1 MSRQLI
7 NFEDS
12 MVEKIVPIPQ
22 YFIRVFIFSLTKKIS
37 LKKKRKFEHLNIYFY
52 KQYICC
58 PSCQGT
64 TLGLFPPKK
73 INRKGFEVL
82 GSHPSDPN
90 Q

>member
-1 MSRQLI
+1 
-7 NFEDS
+7 

-22 YFIRVFIFSLTKKIS
+22 YFIKVFIFFPSQKKIS
-37 LKKKRKFEHLNIYFY
+37 LKKNKIENLNIYFY

-73 INRKGFEVL
+73 INRKGFQVL